1 MLLLSVG
8 LVLFL
13 GVHLLRVVPG
23 VRDGL
28 QARLGATP
36 YKLTYTAIS
45 LVGFVLIIYGK
56 IIAHPTPVVWEA
68 PEWGRHLALFSVP
81 LGIILLTSAYAPG
94 HIRRWVRHPMLAG
107 VVVWSGAHLLANSE
121 ASAVLLF
128 GSFFV
133 WSLIT
138 FIAACFRE
146 TPPPVVKG
154 WGGDLTAIVL
164 GLIAALI
171 LLNFHMYLFGVA
183 VIG

>member
-68 PEWGRHLALFSVP
+68 PEWGRHLALFAVP

-94 HIRRWVRHPMLAG
+94 HIRRWVP
-107 VVVWSGAHLLANSE
+107 VSYTHLTLPTKA
-121 ASAVLLF
+121 
-128 GSFFV
+128 
-133 WSLIT
+133 
-138 FIAACFRE
+138 
-146 TPPPVVKG
+146 
-154 WGGDLTAIVL
+154 
-164 GLIAALI
+164 
-171 LLNFHMYLFGVA
+171 
-183 VIG
+183 

>member
-13 GVHLLRVVPG
+13 GVHFLRVVPG

-28 QARLGATP
+28 QAKLGATP
-36 YKLTYTAIS
+36 YKLIYTAIS
-45 LVGFVLIIYGK
+45 LVGFGLIIYGK
-56 IIAHPTPVVWEA
+56 IIAHPTPSLWAA
-68 PEWGRHLALFSVP
+68 PEWGRHLALFAVP

-128 GSFFV
+128 GSFLV
-133 WSLIT
+133 WSSIT
-138 FIAACFRE
+138 FIAACLRE

-171 LLNFHMYLFGVA
+171 ILNLHMYLFGVA